1 MSQII
6 PFPSNGALQIPSYL
20 KKAKADASAFA
31 SGVAPSFPVLSI
43 KGKVFTLVRNQE
55 RKRITKVN
63 EDGEEEAATALEL
76 VLLAANPNLTKVFYE
91 GAFEEGSQEKPT
103 CYSDNGVT
111 PGSDSQKR
119 QAKTCAACPHNVWG
133 SGQNGKGKACQDNRR
148 IAVAPAG
155 RLDDPMLLRVPPAS
169 LKPLAE
175 YAGEI
180 DRHGIPLHGVVT
192 KVRFDQDMA
201 TPKLMFS
208 ARGLLDEAR
217 FEQAEESSKSELV
230 NQIIGMTRSAA
241 PRAEADPEAVDEAVS
256 GLTEGEVDEL
266 TESLSEAKAKSKPKT
281 KPAPIADPDD
291 EEEAPVPPPKVKA
304 KAKSKPAAA
313 PEPETYEDE
322 EEEEE
327 VNPKTKPKA
336 KPAAAD
342 IDDEIDSLLSEF
354 DD

>member
-20 KKAKADASAFA
+20 KKTKADASAFA

-103 CYSDNGVT
+103 CYSDDGVT
-111 PGSDSQKR
+111 PGSDSKKR

-256 GLTEGEVDEL
+256 GLAEDDE
-266 TESLSEAKAKSKPKT
+266 TDERVSKVVAKAKAKA
-281 KPAPIADPDD
+281 KPAPAADPDD
-291 EEEAPVPPPKVKA
+291 EEEAPVPPPKAKA

-327 VNPKTKPKA
+327 AKPKA
-336 KPAAAD
+336 KQKSKPAVAD